1 MAMMPDETLMVCSP
15 STSVCVQFRWGRHFA
30 TALHAVAI
38 ATGKIAAHL
47 GPLHNARYASPA
59 DLQGKYCACKQVQL
73 AAQKESLSNWQCT

>member
-1 MAMMPDETLMVCSP
+1 MTMMTDEKFIVCSS
-15 STSVCVQFRWGRHFA
+15 STSECVQFSWGRHFA

-59 DLQGKYCACKQVQL
+59 DSHGK
-73 AAQKESLSNWQCT
+73 